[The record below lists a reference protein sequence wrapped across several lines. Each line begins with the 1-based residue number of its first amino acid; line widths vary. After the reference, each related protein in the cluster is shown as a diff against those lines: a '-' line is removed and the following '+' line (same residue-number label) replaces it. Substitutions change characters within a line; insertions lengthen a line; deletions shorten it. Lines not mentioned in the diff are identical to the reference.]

1 MKRAFWAMAVILAG
15 VGAAVAQERTP
26 PPPQISVTG
35 EGRIE
40 TAPDMARIT
49 LGVSFEAREARVAVD
64 AVSQAVAQSL
74 EHLEDLGIA
83 PGDIQ
88 TRSLT
93 LNPIRSDKSY
103 SASGPQ
109 KVSGFHAANTVIVRV
124 RDLAALGGILDG
136 VLDAGANQFSGLTF
150 GVQDPDPLVVRARR
164 AAVAD
169 AMARAALLAEAAG
182 VTLGPILSLSDQ
194 GAGVG
199 GFEAMSA
206 RRGGGVRVAPGEI
219 SINASVSMVFAIEN

>member
-1 MKRAFWAMAVILAG
+1 MKRAFWVMAVILAG
-15 VGAAVAQERTP
+15 VGAAGAQDRP
-26 PPPQISVTG
+26 PQPAQISVTG

-49 LGVSFEAREARVAVD
+49 LGVSFEARQARTAVD
-64 AVSQAVAQSL
+64 AVSRAVAQSL
-74 EHLEDLGIA
+74 EHLDSLGIA
-83 PGDIQ
+83 PSDIQ

-93 LNPIRSDKSY
+93 LNPLRSDRSY
-103 SASGPQ
+103 SESGPQ
-109 KVSGFHAANTVIVRV
+109 KVSGFHASNTVIVRV
-124 RDLAALGGILDG
+124 RDLSALGDILDG
-136 VLDAGANQFSGLTF
+136 VLDAGANQFNGLSF
-150 GVQDPDPLVVRARR
+150 EVQDPEPLVLRARR

-182 VTLGPILSLSDQ
+182 VTLGPIISLSDQ

-206 RRGGGVRVAPGEI
+206 RRGGGVPVAPGEI
-219 SINASVSMVFAIEN
+219 SINASVSMVFAIKN